1 MKKIFIYF
9 FAVWLIAGVV
19 ASIGI
24 NDMLLSDEYEFIYAA
39 EQAKDWQSFKETMTS
54 NIGGEFYR
62 PVLYFSF
69 MIDYAIYGL
78 NSWGYHLT
86 NSILQAFNTLFVA
99 MIVWVFGLLYYVK
112 NENLE
117 EKKKRV
123 LQTAIISSLLFAVFP
138 SHHEAVT
145 WLAARTDLLA
155 TFWYLLTLIVWL
167 YFLKKVFT
175 HSDSETIATTKKVL
189 LVVFTTLL
197 AGLAFFTKEVSA
209 SLIILL
215 LLLAV
220 WHGAWYLKKDYK
232 KWLWLVLSWLPTLLV
247 FVSYILI
254 RKNIINYW
262 FGGYVIAGSS
272 VFLNISMEAI
282 IRFLKLPITLLVYTI
297 NYSYLKEFLQ
307 FREINFID
315 FSNIFDLIA
324 YFSLLVFLGTVIYL
338 ACRKRIKK
346 TVVLLVIPVLSLYIF
361 ASPMIGVLGTIN
373 MSLESTRFLY
383 LPSVAMCIMLAMWLM
398 IFKNFWK
405 YLFSGLLLAGFLL
418 LYIFNYLPWQLASDS
433 SASIQKTIIE
443 NQQKIS
449 YDDYVYFFNM
459 PDNLFGAFV
468 FRRGL
473 TQMFQLRAP
482 NIDRKKIIIS
492 GRGLA
497 GVFAPDCISTIS
509 EDFWLMD
516 LDDSNGLVKSFQK
529 QSISEAPNENIIF
542 TDHKIELVDI
552 KKLSDNQY
560 EITGLRPEVIIK
572 DINVDPKKIKNIELE
587 IIPQNDYL
595 LLQQHVYW
603 ATQDRPFYHEFNRHI
618 RRYID
623 ITIENKD
630 SQKIDIPVCRYPA
643 FVFSDTIKD
652 IRINI
657 PFKQGEIFILR

>member
-9 FAVWLIAGVV
+9 FAIWMIAGVV

-39 EQAKDWQSFKETMTS
+39 DQVKDWQSFKEIMTS

-78 NSWGYHLT
+78 NSWGYHFT
-86 NSILQAFNTLFVA
+86 NSFLQAFNTLFVA
-99 MIVWVFGLLYYVK
+99 IIVGIFGLLYCVQ
-112 NENLE
+112 NENSE
-117 EKKKRV
+117 EKKKQV

-155 TFWYLLTLIVWL
+155 TFWYLLTLVFWL
-167 YFLKKVFT
+167 YFLKKYFT
-175 HSDSETIATTKKVL
+175 QSKAVSHVKKVL
-189 LVVFTTLL
+189 FVLIITLL

-209 SLIILL
+209 SLIITL

-220 WHGAWYLKKDYK
+220 WHGIWYLKKDYR
-232 KWLWLVLSWLPTLLV
+232 KWLWLIVSWLPILLV

-272 VFLNISMEAI
+272 VFLNISVEAI

-315 FSNIFDLIA
+315 FSNIFNLIA
-324 YFSLLVFLGTVIYL
+324 YFFALVFLGTVIYL
-338 ACRKRIKK
+338 AYKKRIKK
-346 TVVLLVIPVLSLYIF
+346 TAVLIVIPVLSLYIF
-361 ASPMIGVLGTIN
+361 ASPMIGILGTVGKN
-373 MSLESTRFLY
+373 LESTRFLY
-383 LPSVAMCIMLAMWLM
+383 LPSVVMCILLALWLM

-405 YLFSGLLLAGFLL
+405 YLFGGLLLAGFLS

-433 SASIQKTIIE
+433 STSIQKTIIE
-443 NQQKIS
+443 NKEKIS
-449 YDDYVYFFNM
+449 YDDYIYIFNN

-492 GRGLA
+492 GRGVA
-497 GVFAPDCISTIS
+497 GVSAPDCISEVS
-509 EDFWLMD
+509 EYFWLMD

-529 QSISEAPNENIIF
+529 ESISESPNENIVF
-542 TDHKIELVDI
+542 ADHKIELVDI
-552 KKLSDNQY
+552 KKISDNQY
-560 EITGLRPEVIIK
+560 EITGLRPEIIIN
-572 DINVDPKKIKNIELE
+572 DINIDSKKIKNIQLE

-595 LLQQHVYW
+595 SLQQHVYW
-603 ATQDRPFYHEFNRHI
+603 TTEDRPFYHEYNRHI
-618 RRYID
+618 RRFID
-623 ITIENKD
+623 IATQDEN

-657 PFKQGEIFILR
+657 PFKQGEIFILK